1 MKIIYRDSL
10 IERDC
15 SQSRSQ
21 LDRLRYE
28 IADMKKEH
36 LLIFLVICLLFWG
49 GCATPIAKLKNSVAN
64 GKAKDP
70 IKISCCQKDIQI
82 TYLGTSGFLIERG
95 DFAVL
100 TAPFFSNPKITSIL
114 GPIYPKK
121 EEIDRGLENTSLI
134 NVKAILVGHAHYDH
148 LMDVPYVV
156 KKIKEQNPV
165 AKPKIYGSE
174 TMKNL
179 LMNEERIEREI
190 EAGREDP
197 MDDPKTENIV
207 SLNQKAA
214 AFWSPG
220 DWVCFDKEGEI
231 ACTGQNIIFRFMAI
245 NSEHAPHVAGFKFFS
260 GIVDST
266 EGPPPKTGADWKEG
280 QTFAYVMDFLDSSNA
295 VDLRIHFQDAT
306 SNPPA
311 GFLPVLKPVNRTDR
325 VDIAI
330 VCVAGYSQVKNYPEG
345 IIRNLKPRHIIM
357 SHWENFFKPLPKT
370 DEELEVVPGTDVD
383 EFIKRMERVMPE
395 GVQWTLPA
403 PGSKILYEGDYSQME

>member
-1 MKIIYRDSL
+1 
-10 IERDC
+10 
-15 SQSRSQ
+15 
-21 LDRLRYE
+21 
-28 IADMKKEH
+28 MKKENF
-36 LLIFLVICLLFWG
+36 LIFLVICLFFLG
-49 GCATPIAKLKNSVAN
+49 GCATPISRLKNSVAS
-64 GKAKDP
+64 GKAEES
-70 IKISCCQKDIQI
+70 IKSSCCKEKIEI
-82 TYLGTSGFLIERG
+82 TYLGASGFLIERG

-100 TAPFFSNPKITSIL
+100 TAPFFSNPEITSIL

-121 EEIDRGLENTSLI
+121 EEIDRGLENTSLN

-148 LMDVPYVV
+148 LMDVPYIV

-165 AKPKIYGSE
+165 AKPNIYGSE

-179 LMNEERIEREI
+179 LRNEERIKREI

-197 MDDPKTENIV
+197 MDPKNIV
-207 SLNQKAA
+207 ALNQKAA
-214 AFWSPG
+214 TFWSPG
-220 DWVCFDKEGEI
+220 DWNCFD
-231 ACTGQNIIFRFMAI
+231 TGGDQNIIFRFMAI
-245 NSEHAPHVAGFKFFS
+245 NSEHAPHVAGIKFFGGVVES
-260 GIVDST
+260 N
-266 EGPPPKTGADWKEG
+266 EGPPAKTGADWKEG
-280 QTFAYVMDFLDSSNA
+280 QTLAYVMDFLGSGNR

-311 GFLPVLKPVNRTDR
+311 GFLPILKQDDRTDR
-325 VDIAI
+325 VDIIAI

-395 GVQWTLPA
+395 GAEWTLPA
-403 PGSKILYEGDYSQME
+403 PGSKISYEGD